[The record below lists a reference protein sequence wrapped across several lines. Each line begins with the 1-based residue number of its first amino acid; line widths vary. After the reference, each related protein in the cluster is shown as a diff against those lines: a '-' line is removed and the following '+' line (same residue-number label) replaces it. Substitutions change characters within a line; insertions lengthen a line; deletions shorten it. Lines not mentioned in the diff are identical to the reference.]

1 MSRPIADPES
11 PAVTYFDHNAST
23 PVRPDVIDAIHI
35 ALATLHGNPS
45 SAHSDGQLARAAV
58 EQARERLAALLGADP
73 RAVVF
78 TSGGTE
84 GDHLALI
91 GGARALCSRG
101 RRVAVSS
108 VEHHAVHGA
117 AEALAAEGFAIAHLA
132 VDRDGRVDPRIV
144 DTLPGDTT
152 LVSVMLANNETG
164 VIEPVAEV
172 AARAHARGMRL
183 HCDAVQA
190 AGKIPIDLAALG
202 ADYLVVSGHKF
213 GGPKGAG
220 ALVLGHDAPL
230 EALQRGSSHER
241 GRRGGTENVPGIVGL
256 GVAAASAARELGA
269 EHRRLLGL
277 RERLESALLE
287 ALPDAVIHA
296 AGAERLPN
304 TVNVSIPGTRSDT
317 MLMALDAREFEISAG
332 AACASGAVEPSPVMK
347 AMGVP
352 RELAICALRLSMGRT
367 TTADEVDRLVGAL
380 AACAAAVRRGSVG

>member
-1 MSRPIADPES
+1 M
-11 PAVTYFDHNAST
+11 TYFDHNAST
-23 PVRPDVIDAIHI
+23 PVRPEVVEAMRD

-45 SAHSDGQLARAAV
+45 STHRAGQLAHAAI
-58 EQARERLAALLGADP
+58 ERARESVAALVGADV

-91 GGARALCSRG
+91 GGARARATHG
-101 RRVAVSS
+101 RRVAISAI
-108 VEHHAVHGA
+108 EHHAVHGA
-117 AEALAAEGFAIAHLA
+117 AESLANHGWAIEHLG
-132 VDRDGRVDPRIV
+132 VDPAGRVDPATV
-144 DTLPGDTT
+144 DALPGDTT

-164 VIEPVAEV
+164 VIEPIAAI

-190 AGKIPIDLAALG
+190 AGKIPLDIAGLG
-202 ADYLVVSGHKF
+202 ADYLVISGHKF

-220 ALVLGHDAPL
+220 ALVLSADAPL
-230 EALQRGSSHER
+230 EPLQRGTAHER

-256 GVAAASAARELGA
+256 GVAAASAAAELAA
-269 EHRRLLGL
+269 ESGRLAEL
-277 RERLESALLE
+277 RERLERGLIE

-296 AGAERLPN
+296 AGAARLPN

-317 MLMALDAREFEISAG
+317 MLMALDARGFEVSAG
-332 AACASGAVEPSPVMK
+332 AACASGAVEPSAVML

-367 TTADEVDRLVGAL
+367 TRAADVDGLLRAI
-380 AACAAAVRRGSVG
+380 AAAAAAVRRSSPV